1 MTSHFFCYDVTL
13 FCYDVTL
20 FCGTG
25 STSSDCPSAEEAV
38 AIAGGIIGAIVVC
51 IIVAIVVVVVIIAC
65 CASHN
70 NHTRGGTIHPNTG
83 ELEILLLQVYACKC

>member
-51 IIVAIVVVVVIIAC
+51 IIEVII
-65 CASHN
+65 HKWK
-70 NHTRGGTIHPNTG
+70 H
-83 ELEILLLQVYACKC
+83 YAKKPVRTSTS